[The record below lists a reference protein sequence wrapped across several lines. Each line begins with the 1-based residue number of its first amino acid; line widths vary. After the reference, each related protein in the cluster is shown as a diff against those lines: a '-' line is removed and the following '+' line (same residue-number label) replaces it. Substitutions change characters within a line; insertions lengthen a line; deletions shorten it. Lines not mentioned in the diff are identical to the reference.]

1 MNNKDIENI
10 LYKTE
15 MTLSTINKRATA
27 FFIDDMLLSF
37 LLIISLWDQIV
48 NTTNLGDIVSITN
61 RYIFEYMLMKIF
73 YHAFFVAKYGATLGK
88 IAMKIKVVEIAT
100 MQKPTV
106 GISINRA
113 IFRVISESFFYLGF
127 LWSFFNPTRQTLH
140 DKTAR
145 TLVVDV

>member
-1 MNNKDIENI
+1 
-10 LYKTE
+10 
-15 MTLSTINKRATA
+15 
-27 FFIDDMLLSF
+27 MLLSF